1 MTTNAIATLT
11 AAFDATFTSPGYA
24 ADRDRPAVVLSWPSV
39 PIEIVRAAG
48 LRPIFVRGGAISTA
62 ATPAADAHLEP
73 EIFPSRLRHLVDAA
87 LTGRLDRA
95 ARIIVPRTSDPDY
108 KSFLYLREFVRRG
121 IARSLPPTHTVRS
134 APVGRSGC
142 PCLRRGTRAGA
153 VR

>member
-1 MTTNAIATLT
+1 M
-11 AAFDATFTSPGYA
+11 A

-73 EIFPSRLRHLVDAA
+73 EIFPSRLRYLVDAA

-121 IARSLPPTHTVRS
+121 IARSLPPSHTVRS
-134 APVGRSGC
+134 APVGRSGR